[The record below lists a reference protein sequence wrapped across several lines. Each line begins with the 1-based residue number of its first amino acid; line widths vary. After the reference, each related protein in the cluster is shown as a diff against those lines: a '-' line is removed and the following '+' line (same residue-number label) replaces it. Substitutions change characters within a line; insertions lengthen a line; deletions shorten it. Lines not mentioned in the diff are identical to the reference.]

1 MKPHM
6 RRCSAILRHIADSR
20 TASRRQG
27 LGEPER
33 SKQQHGEGGVAA
45 AAAGGGV
52 ELPYTHYHTHAEL
65 TSICEAMA
73 AANPDTCRLSTL
85 GQSREGREIVSAA
98 ALSSTFTP
106 LCEMTDAARWCCRSG
121 C

>member
-20 TASRRQG
+20 TASRQG
-27 LGEPER
+27 LGEPE
-33 SKQQHGEGGVAA
+33 QQHQQQQQHRGGVGAA
-45 AAAGGGV
+45 AAAGKPV
-52 ELPYTHYHTHAEL
+52 ELQYTHYHTYEEL
-65 TSICEAMA
+65 TKTCQAMA

-98 ALSSTFTP
+98 ARFH
-106 LCEMTDAARWCCRSG
+106 RIV
-121 C
+121 

>member
-20 TASRRQG
+20 TSRRQG

-33 SKQQHGEGGVAA
+33 SKQHGEGGVAA

-52 ELPYTHYHTHAEL
+52 ELPYTNYHTYEEL
-65 TSICEAMA
+65 TSICEAMT

-98 ALSSTFTP
+98 ALSSTYFTA
-106 LCEMTDAARWCCRSG
+106 LSKSV
-121 C
+121 